1 MMNDHS
7 DNELG
12 ESFTAFVKAMGRG
25 YVLYDATVN
34 AVDEQQFT
42 ADCELPDNTI
52 FHDVPLKVVT
62 GAQASVVEIPV
73 VGTNILMMFRDGNI
87 SRPQVMMTHK
97 VDKLLFTCN
106 KVQFNE
112 GQLGGIVKVIT
123 LTEKLNN
130 IENAFN
136 DHIQEYNTH
145 THNVTAV
152 GSPTGPTI
160 PESTEHLTP
169 TEQSEIEDTTIIH

>member
-1 MMNDHS
+1 MHDLG

-12 ESFTAFVKAMGRG
+12 DSLQAFVKSMGRG
-25 YVLYDATVN
+25 YVLFEATVN
-34 AVDEQQFT
+34 AVNEDEFT
-42 ADCELPDNTI
+42 ADCELPDQTI

-73 VGTNILMMFRDGNI
+73 VGTNILMVFRDGNI
-87 SRPQVMMTHK
+87 NRPQIVMTHK

-112 GQLGGIVKVIT
+112 GQLGGMVKVIT

-130 IENAFN
+130 IENMFN
-136 DHIQEYNTH
+136 NFIQEYNTH

-160 PESTEHLTP
+160 PESTDHLTP
-169 TEQSEIEDTTIIH
+169 TEQTEIEDTTIIH